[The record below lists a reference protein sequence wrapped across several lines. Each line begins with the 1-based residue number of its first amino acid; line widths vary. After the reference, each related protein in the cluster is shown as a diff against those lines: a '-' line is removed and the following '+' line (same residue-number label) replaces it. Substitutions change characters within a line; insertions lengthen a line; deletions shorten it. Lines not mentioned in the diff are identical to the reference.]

1 MKSQNDPRHLKRV
14 LTFKSLFAGSFTPQS
29 DRPSRVDKIHD
40 QLDHID
46 EVIQKCAPE
55 WPVSQINK
63 VDLAVLR
70 QAIYE
75 MINKTQTPTKVI
87 IDEAV
92 EIAKRYGGKTS
103 SSFVNGALAAAITI
117 TDRHPEDEEKPS
129 DDEVKSSADQTQLP
143 DEEDEEEDNLDDTP
157 QIT

>member
-1 MKSQNDPRHLKRV
+1 MKSALDPRHLKRILV
-14 LTFKSLFAGSFTPQS
+14 FKSLFAGSFSEQPEH
-29 DRPSRVDKIHD
+29 PSRVDKINSNIT
-40 QLDHID
+40 QID

-55 WPVSQINK
+55 WPISQINR

-75 MINKTQTPTKVI
+75 LLFKTQTPTKVI

-103 SSFVNGALAAAITI
+103 SSFVNGALAAAIDLTG
-117 TDRHPEDEEKPS
+117 RNEKP
-129 DDEVKSSADQTQLP
+129 DEQPKP
-143 DEEDEEEDNLDDTP
+143 
-157 QIT
+157 